1 MTDSTELPQEV
12 PAKKQSKEPKTEKR
26 LFGRFTGNPEKDD
39 EIRRKEE
46 EERINSILKGY
57 EPHDLSEIKKII
69 QKVKGQTAKQGV
81 DQKLNAFDIA
91 LRKID
96 LIIKNNEMMFPLL
109 NNAGVIND
117 PDDYFMAV
125 DAANNLKE
133 QFKIEIAEL
142 KLVSPSTAS
151 PCTEPGME
159 DKSGKPSV
167 KTSSQ
172 TDSPISEANDT
183 NHLSVKEVAE
193 YLRCSPSK
201 IYHMMPKGE
210 IPYHLMGQTP
220 RFIRSEIDEWV
231 KSSKP
236 KTQIPETTKADCD
249 KNGKKKHHFTFKVP
263 LEPFTNVFIEKG
275 YLDNDNARLM
285 NDRFSKSPTLSEEDV
300 IKWEKDVIS
309 LITFLYLADRLDY
322 IDKSMSTDVRTHNS
336 SADEY
341 NEDEQERKEIRFQ
354 VVVEENFK
362 ITTGGS
368 SPSSISRGWK
378 GVHDGIHKL
387 RSDIASKKNIKED
400 GLTRRKAIQYY
411 FDKKYNISI
420 SGGIDK
426 KMLDIVCDIDRML

>member
-1 MTDSTELPQEV
+1 MTDSTELQQDV
-12 PAKKQSKEPKTEKR
+12 PAKKQSKEPETEQR

-69 QKVKGQTAKQGV
+69 QKVKEQTAKQGV

-91 LRKID
+91 LGKID

-142 KLVSPSTAS
+142 KLARLS
-151 PCTEPGME
+151 TEPGME

-249 KNGKKKHHFTFKVP
+249 KGGKKKRHFTFNVP
-263 LEPFTNVFIEKG
+263 LEPFTNVFVEKG
-275 YLDNDNARLM
+275 YLDNDNAKLM
-285 NDRFSKSPTLSEEDV
+285 NDRFSKSPIRSEEDV
-300 IKWEKDVIS
+300 IKWEKDVRS

-322 IDKSMSTDVRTHNS
+322 IDKSMSTDVRKHNS
-336 SADEY
+336 SKDEDED
-341 NEDEQERKEIRFQ
+341 NDDEQERKEIKFQ
-354 VVVEENFK
+354 VVVTENFK
-362 ITTGGS
+362 TTVGGS
-368 SPSSISRGWK
+368 SPASISRRWN
-378 GVHDGIHKL
+378 GVDEGIRKL
-387 RSDIASKKNIKED
+387 LSNIANKKNIKKNAI
-400 GLTRRKAIQYY
+400 TRREAIQYY
-411 FDKKYNISI
+411 FNKKDNISI

-426 KMLDIVCDIDRML
+426 QMLDIVCDIDRTL